1 MFSAPLI
8 NNRIWNQCFKLFGHG
23 ILIVP
28 KQEGWYIKSFI
39 YSSAIF
45 LSILLLYS
53 ITSFYILPTAL
64 LLFHAMATASVTIV
78 QLYNR
83 VGQKYKK
90 SYYDL
95 AQMFS
100 SVKFR
105 AEQFSFSK
113 LFDSRPSSFPK
124 LHFYFYK
131 GIHPKI
137 QREILEF

>member
-1 MFSAPLI
+1 MTFDYAKLELWFAGHVSMLVYPMFHNVGLLI
-8 NNRIWNQCFKLFGHG
+8 
-23 ILIVP
+23 
-28 KQEGWYIKSFI
+28 
-39 YSSAIF
+39 
-45 LSILLLYS
+45 
-53 ITSFYILPTAL
+53 
-64 LLFHAMATASVTIV
+64 
-78 QLYNR
+78 R

-90 SYYDL
+90 SYSIL
-95 AQMFS
+95 SQMFF

-131 GIHPKI
+131 GIHAKI

>member
-1 MFSAPLI
+1 MPEASLCPWKFPRLKDMQLTDRQTTVKKMSD
-8 NNRIWNQCFKLFGHG
+8 
-23 ILIVP
+23 IV
-28 KQEGWYIKSFI
+28 
-39 YSSAIF
+39 
-45 LSILLLYS
+45 
-53 ITSFYILPTAL
+53 T
-64 LLFHAMATASVTIV
+64 
-78 QLYNR
+78 R
-83 VGQKYKK
+83 VGQKYEK
-90 SYYDL
+90 SYSNL

-100 SVKFR
+100 SVKFC